1 MKNIILLCI
10 ALSCVLLSC
19 KKDENNSNT
28 SSRTLTYEI
37 SGNFTGTFFAA
48 YTTATGGTTNEQIT
62 SLPWRKEITYA
73 SNVTSAA
80 IALVGNGG
88 VAGQKV
94 TLTVKRGN
102 QLVGTPIDVTANSS
116 GAFSE
121 TAPVV
126 VF

>member
-1 MKNIILLCI
+1 MKNVILLMTLAC
-10 ALSCVLLSC
+10 LLFSC
-19 KKDENNSNT
+19 KKDENNSNNT
-28 SSRTLTYEI
+28 SRTLTYEI

-48 YTTATGGTTNEQIT
+48 YTTAAGGTTNEQIT

-80 IALVGNGG
+80 IALIGNGG

-94 TLTVKRGN
+94 TLTLKRGN
-102 QLVGTPIDVTANSS
+102 QLVGTPLEVTANSS

-121 TAPVV
+121 AAPVV